1 MACGARFPATRCP
14 HQKGQDVKLTHTRH
28 WLYVLRTGLLFPAL
42 SHAYSIG
49 SLQVSSAMG
58 EPFRAQVLVSGLDR
72 QDGTLSVQPPD
83 AQELARLGVQSGSG
97 DALRF
102 ETRPAGPGQ
111 VLVLIRSDQPVNAPY
126 LDVVVRLQSR
136 RATRVQHLVA
146 LVQPPPS
153 ARTVPL
159 AVEPAEPPVLPATV
173 DREQPLQVSSL
184 PPPELPATT
193 LALPESAALEP
204 ATVTALPELPVA
216 TVDSVP
222 VLSNSPQPDG
232 NPTGP
237 APVAPAAPVQHYT
250 VRQNDSLWKIA
261 RRLEGPLGQS
271 AGRIATQ
278 LHQLNR
284 GAFLNDDPN
293 RLRSGARLVLPQAEK
308 PAPVVTQAATKPP
321 QAPAAKPAPQPP
333 RSVLSRH
340 SPAPKTQ
347 LTLIAPTASGLATG
361 NSETHGRKTGAQPLS
376 RELAGQ
382 VSTMRQKTASLRK
395 EVLELDAQVNLN
407 DQKIAMQNARLAELQ
422 QRLKA
427 RKEAQQRRT
436 KSLHSLP
443 AAALG
448 AVVVG
453 LTSLVAEPAHAAP
466 AAAGGSGGSMMAI
479 IIGVLVV
486 VAIGAF
492 VFLRNKSKPAPP
504 PAARPQAPA
513 ARPAAQPAPRP
524 AAPAPAAPAATA
536 PVSKPAEPAVTVDP
550 LVEARNFLE
559 QERLPQAVGVLN
571 RALNQ
576 QPKRADL
583 MLMLLDIYLIQNDRE
598 GFEQVFAQLKTVAGS
613 SELAQAEALLARF
626 PQPEPEPEA
635 VVEHK
640 AEVLEFSKV
649 DFPAV
654 SPAEVAPAPAA
665 DDHSDHALEFT
676 SFAPSTAAEPAAEA
690 PSSSEA
696 LSLDALE
703 AELNASLLTDLQD
716 RVEPA
721 APMADTALADLELT
735 LTPAPA
741 PAAPELSLS
750 APATP
755 VAAEPALPDQP
766 VDLQF
771 DLDDSFS
778 LDDKAAPAA
787 VADDWAGD
795 LASQDF
801 SLPDEPAAPVAAES
815 SLQSLNL
822 DQGDHSLQQQI
833 SAFDAAL
840 PSKADSVAAP
850 LSAGLGYNGQLAE
863 EFGFVQDV
871 DAQALNLDLAR
882 QYAGLGEM
890 EGARELLDEVLAQG
904 NAEQQQQARQLK
916 AQLIQ

>member
-111 VLVLIRSDQPVNAPY
+111 VLVLIRSDQPVKAPY

-524 AAPAPAAPAATA
+524 AAPTPAAPAATA
-536 PVSKPAEPAVTVDP
+536 PVSKPAEPAVTIDP

-626 PQPEPEPEA
+626 PQPEAEPEA

-665 DDHSDHALEFT
+665 DDHSDYALEFT

-703 AELNASLLTDLQD
+703 AELNASLHTDLQD

>member
-1 MACGARFPATRCP
+1 M
-14 HQKGQDVKLTHTRH
+14 KLTHTRH

-111 VLVLIRSDQPVNAPY
+111 VLVLIRSDQPVKAPY

-237 APVAPAAPVQHYT
+237 APVVPAAPVQHYT

-308 PAPVVTQAATKPP
+308 PAPVVTQATTKPP
-321 QAPAAKPAPQPP
+321 QAPTAKPAPQPP

-626 PQPEPEPEA
+626 PQPEAEPEA

-703 AELNASLLTDLQD
+703 AELNASLHTDLQD

-778 LDDKAAPAA
+778 LEDKAAPAA

>member
-1 MACGARFPATRCP
+1 M
-14 HQKGQDVKLTHTRH
+14 KLTHTRH

-111 VLVLIRSDQPVNAPY
+111 VLVLIRSDQPVKAPY

-237 APVAPAAPVQHYT
+237 APVTPAAPVQHYT

-626 PQPEPEPEA
+626 PQPEAEPEA

-703 AELNASLLTDLQD
+703 AELNASLHTDLQD

>member
-1 MACGARFPATRCP
+1 M
-14 HQKGQDVKLTHTRH
+14 
-28 WLYVLRTGLLFPAL
+28 
-42 SHAYSIG
+42 
-49 SLQVSSAMG
+49 
-58 EPFRAQVLVSGLDR
+58 
-72 QDGTLSVQPPD
+72 
-83 AQELARLGVQSGSG
+83 
-97 DALRF
+97 
-102 ETRPAGPGQ
+102 
-111 VLVLIRSDQPVNAPY
+111 
-126 LDVVVRLQSR
+126 
-136 RATRVQHLVA
+136 
-146 LVQPPPS
+146 
-153 ARTVPL
+153 
-159 AVEPAEPPVLPATV
+159 
-173 DREQPLQVSSL
+173 
-184 PPPELPATT
+184 
-193 LALPESAALEP
+193 
-204 ATVTALPELPVA
+204 
-216 TVDSVP
+216 
-222 VLSNSPQPDG
+222 
-232 NPTGP
+232 
-237 APVAPAAPVQHYT
+237 
-250 VRQNDSLWKIA
+250 
-261 RRLEGPLGQS
+261 
-271 AGRIATQ
+271 
-278 LHQLNR
+278 
-284 GAFLNDDPN
+284 
-293 RLRSGARLVLPQAEK
+293 
-308 PAPVVTQAATKPP
+308 
-321 QAPAAKPAPQPP
+321 
-333 RSVLSRH
+333 
-340 SPAPKTQ
+340 
-347 LTLIAPTASGLATG
+347 
-361 NSETHGRKTGAQPLS
+361 
-376 RELAGQ
+376 
-382 VSTMRQKTASLRK
+382 
-395 EVLELDAQVNLN
+395 
-407 DQKIAMQNARLAELQ
+407 
-422 QRLKA
+422 
-427 RKEAQQRRT
+427 
-436 KSLHSLP
+436 
-443 AAALG
+443 
-448 AVVVG
+448 
-453 LTSLVAEPAHAAP
+453 
-466 AAAGGSGGSMMAI
+466 
-479 IIGVLVV
+479 
-486 VAIGAF
+486 
-492 VFLRNKSKPAPP
+492 
-504 PAARPQAPA
+504 
-513 ARPAAQPAPRP
+513 
-524 AAPAPAAPAATA
+524 
-536 PVSKPAEPAVTVDP
+536 TVDP

-676 SFAPSTAAEPAAEA
+676 SFAPSAAAEPAAEA

-703 AELNASLLTDLQD
+703 AELNASLHTDLQD